1 MNADLRLV
9 PAALAVW
16 GVAVAGLAFG
26 WPYAVLV
33 GVFSAAAGGVVWQ
46 QGWARRVPAA
56 VLCALASAAA
66 VRVGL
71 ATYRS
76 EQHPLRGAAAHGAS
90 AALRVELTDRPRGL
104 ESVGF
109 GGKEAE
115 VDRVVVRAELLTA
128 EVGEQRATGSASV
141 VLLAPAA
148 GWFTLLPGQ
157 QLWAQGVLAPARSSD
172 LSVAV
177 LRVRG
182 PPTAVTS
189 APPWQ
194 RGAESL
200 RAGLRHA
207 SAVLD
212 EEPAGLLPGLVE
224 GDTSA
229 LPGRVVDEFR
239 VAGLTHLTAVSGANL
254 AIVCGAVLLL
264 LRLLR
269 CGPRTCGAGA
279 MLALVGFV
287 VLAGPQASVLRAAVM
302 GGVALLALVLG
313 RERSAVPALAAAVIV
328 LVLLDPGLGLDA
340 GFALSVLAT
349 GSLVLLA
356 PRWAERLRA
365 RGVPEALA
373 EALAA
378 PVAAGIVTAPVVA
391 GLSGH
396 VSLVEVVANLVAD
409 PVVAPATVFGVLAAV
424 SAPVH
429 SGAAEFF
436 VRLAGPEVDWLI
448 QVARRASAVPG
459 ALVSWPTGWLGGV
472 LLSAVIGVGWLLLR
486 LRRVRVL
493 LAAVVVGALVVALP
507 TEAVDPGWPVA
518 GWSVVS
524 CDVGQ
529 GDAEVL
535 ATAEP
540 DRAVLVDTGPA
551 PGPISDCLR
560 RLGVRRIPLVVLSH
574 LHADHVG
581 GLSSVLAEHTV
592 GAVAVGPLREP
603 DWAWQEVRRLTSAAG
618 VPLVDL
624 AAGQRLEWP
633 GLAVD
638 VVGPRR
644 VLDLVAA
651 GGVGSLV
658 NDASLVLRAATPAG
672 RVLLTGDVE
681 LAGQNQLL
689 AHGEDVTADVLKV
702 PHHGSRFSL
711 PAFLNRVHP
720 RVALVSVGAGNRY
733 GHPSPETLRQL
744 DSGAALVLRTD
755 QVGDTAVLP
764 GPAGPRVVRRGS
776 PRAPPHQH

>member
-1 MNADLRLV
+1 
-9 PAALAVW
+9 
-16 GVAVAGLAFG
+16 
-26 WPYAVLV
+26 
-33 GVFSAAAGGVVWQ
+33 
-46 QGWARRVPAA
+46 
-56 VLCALASAAA
+56 
-66 VRVGL
+66 
-71 ATYRS
+71 
-76 EQHPLRGAAAHGAS
+76 
-90 AALRVELTDRPRGL
+90 
-104 ESVGF
+104 
-109 GGKEAE
+109 
-115 VDRVVVRAELLTA
+115 VDRVVVRAELVAA
-128 EVGEQRATGSASV
+128 EVGGQRVTESASV
-141 VLLAPAA
+141 LLLAPAA
-148 GWFTLLPGQ
+148 GWLTLLPGQ
-157 QLWAQGVLAPARSSD
+157 QVSAQGALASTRSSD
-172 LSVAV
+172 LGVAV

-182 PPTAVTS
+182 PPTEATP

-194 RGAESL
+194 RVAESL

-207 SAVLD
+207 SGVLD
-212 EEPAGLLPGLVE
+212 EESEGLLPGLVE

-229 LPGRVVDEFR
+229 LSSRVVDEFR
-239 VAGLTHLTAVSGANL
+239 IAGLTHLTAVSGANL

-264 LRLLR
+264 LRLFR
-269 CGPRTCGAGA
+269 CGPRTCGVGA

-378 PVAAGIVTAPVVA
+378 PVAAGIATAPVVA

-429 SGAAEFF
+429 PGTAEFF
-436 VRLAGPEVDWLI
+436 VHLAGPEVDWLI
-448 QVARRASAVPG
+448 QVARRAAAVPG

-493 LAAVVVGALVVALP
+493 LAAVAVGALVVALP
-507 TEAVDPGWPVA
+507 TQVVDSGWPAA

-540 DRAVLVDTGPA
+540 DRAVLVDTGPE
-551 PGPISDCLR
+551 PGPVSDCLR

-581 GLSSVLAEHTV
+581 GLASVLAEHTV

-624 AAGQRLEWP
+624 AAGQHLEWP

-638 VVGPRR
+638 VLGPRR

-651 GGVGSLV
+651 GGAGSLV
-658 NDASLVLRAATPAG
+658 NDASLVLRATTPAG

-681 LAGQNQLL
+681 LAGQNELL

-711 PAFLNRVHP
+711 PEFLNRVHP

-733 GHPSPETLRQL
+733 GHPSPETLHQL
-744 DSGAALVLRTD
+744 GSTAALVLRTD
-755 QVGDTAVLP
+755 QSGDTAVLP
-764 GPAGPRVVRRGS
+764 GPTGPRVVRRGS
-776 PRAPPHQH
+776 PRAPPHH